1 MRKLEKI
8 ILHCSATP
16 KGRDVSTET
25 IRKWHV
31 EGNGWS
37 DIGYHFVIRLDG
49 TLEIGRP
56 LERIGA
62 HVKGHNRGSIGV
74 CYIGGTNAG
83 TKKPEDTMNH
93 TQEQTFRN
101 LVVSLRAS
109 WGDLSLHGHN
119 EFSSKACPSFDV
131 QDKFCDIL

>member
-1 MRKLEKI
+1 MRKLEKV

-16 KGRDVSTET
+16 EGRDVSTET
-25 IRKWHV
+25 IRKWHTV
-31 EGNGWS
+31 GNGWS

-62 HVKGHNRGSIGV
+62 HVKGQNRGSIGV
-74 CYIGGTNAG
+74 CYIGGMERSMSKA
-83 TKKPEDTMNH
+83 KDTMNRG
-93 TQEQTFRN
+93 QEATFRN
-101 LVVSLRAS
+101 LMVALRAS
-109 WGDLSLHGHN
+109 WGELSLHGHN